1 MVFSI
6 LFLFL
11 TNQLAFVVI
20 QPRIRNWSH
29 RLELY
34 QKTRYFWLEE
44 SGEAERM
51 AEFEFQEN
59 ITVYVYGIYCDVL
72 LNPSNGGKRH

>member
-11 TNQLAFVVI
+11 TNQLAFVMI
-20 QPRIRNWSH
+20 QPRIKNWSH

-34 QKTRYFWLEE
+34 QKSRYFWLKD
-44 SGEAERM
+44 SGEAGRM

-59 ITVYVYGIYCDVL
+59 IPIYVCGVYCVV
-72 LNPSNGGKRH
+72 

>member
-1 MVFSI
+1 MVFSV

-11 TNQLAFVVI
+11 TNQLAFVMI

-34 QKTRYFWLEE
+34 QKRRYFWLEE
-44 SGEAERM
+44 SREVGRM

-59 ITVYVYGIYCDVL
+59 ITICAYGIYCDV
-72 LNPSNGGKRH
+72 

>member
-6 LFLFL
+6 PFLFL
-11 TNQLAFVVI
+11 TNRLAFVMI

-34 QKTRYFWLEE
+34 QKSRYFWLEE
-44 SGEAERM
+44 SEEVGRT

-59 ITVYVYGIYCDVL
+59 ITIYVYAIFCDV
-72 LNPSNGGKRH
+72 